1 MRQPAFNGDKLASVG
16 RNSESLCELSFAI
29 NATKFL
35 SWLLER
41 SLDFLF
47 RETELLKPNRCR
59 TLFIRR
65 SLSRGLS
72 LCCGWGCGGVLTC
85 GSFGVGIASCGWIGL
100 LCQRLST
107 LSLTSTR
114 TTPVSG
120 AAYRGEIRAG

>member
-35 SWLLER
+35 DWLLER

-59 TLFIRR
+59 TPFIRR
-65 SLSRGLS
+65 KLSRGLS
-72 LCCGWGCGGVLTC
+72 LCFGWGCGGVLTC
-85 GSFGVGIASCGWIGL
+85 GSFGVGIASC
-100 LCQRLST
+100 
-107 LSLTSTR
+107 
-114 TTPVSG
+114 
-120 AAYRGEIRAG
+120 AAGSDSCASARPRYP